1 MARLA
6 PWVSRLLVIVIGYV
20 AATISLRFVPV
31 VETRADIAPPP
42 AALEVQAVGS
52 PSMEEIARDAARQ
65 NIFGKAGA
73 KPVVA
78 VKAEAPKTQ
87 RATLNLALI
96 GVYAA
101 QPADRALAIVSAN
114 GKPEEVFRIGETITA
129 NATLKEVLANEIV
142 VDNSG
147 RLEIYKLPEKIAST
161 GRNTGLENL
170 PGASMGNQVGQSFQN
185 NGNGEPID
193 LPESPRA
200 IRDTLARNPAM
211 LNKLVSAVPYRE
223 NGRILGYR
231 LTPKQGGGL
240 LEANGILPGDVVT
253 RVNGI
258 ALANQKNGIRAL
270 RKLVKANTVDLS
282 ILRDGVE
289 IPISIPLE

>member
-1 MARLA
+1 MAKLA

-20 AATISLRFVPV
+20 VATISLRFVPID
-31 VETRADIAPPP
+31 ETQASVLPP
-42 AALEVQAVGS
+42 AISLEVQAVGT
-52 PSMEEIARDAARQ
+52 PSMQEIAKDAARQ
-65 NIFGKAGA
+65 HIFGTAGS
-73 KPVVA
+73 KPKVEIVR
-78 VKAEAPKTQ
+78 KKEAEISK
-87 RATLNLALI
+87 LNLKLV
-96 GVYAA
+96 GVYSA
-101 QPADRALAIVSAN
+101 QPKDRALAIISAN
-114 GKPEEVFRIGETITA
+114 GKPEEVFRVGETITGR
-129 NATLKEVLANEIV
+129 ATLKEVLPTQIVIDNGGRSEIV
-142 VDNSG
+142 
-147 RLEIYKLPEKIAST
+147 KLPEKVAST
-161 GRNTGLENL
+161 GGSGLENL
-170 PGASMGNQVGQSFQN
+170 PGAAVQPQSQQGNDA
-185 NGNGEPID
+185 PIE
-193 LPESPRA
+193 LPDSPKA

-270 RKLVKANTVDLS
+270 RKLVKATTVDLS